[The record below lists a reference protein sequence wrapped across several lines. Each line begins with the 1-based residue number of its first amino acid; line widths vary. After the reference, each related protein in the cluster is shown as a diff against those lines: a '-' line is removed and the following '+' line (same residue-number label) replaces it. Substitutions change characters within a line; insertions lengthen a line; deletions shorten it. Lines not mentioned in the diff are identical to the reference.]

1 MKTNHV
7 LMSVLVLASL
17 SSCVTNKK
25 LEYLQYHGTRNDSLI
40 SVTPSDYTIL
50 PYDNLFIRV
59 ITPDPKFSEMFNT
72 MPSTSGGITMTE
84 QSADLLSYTVDKDG
98 GIQLPYAGRFIV
110 KGKTLETVKN
120 ELETALKAYIAD
132 AVVMV
137 KLVNNYV
144 SLIGEVQ
151 VPGRYPIYKER
162 MNIFQALAMA
172 GDLKEFSDRQ
182 RIRLIRQTS
191 KGNIVKE
198 FNITDRSI
206 MTLESF
212 YVMPNDVIYA
222 IPLKGKF
229 FQLNAFPYSVILT
242 SITTFILVWTVIK

>member
-1 MKTNHV
+1 
-7 LMSVLVLASL
+7 
-17 SSCVTNKK
+17 
-25 LEYLQYHGTRNDSLI
+25 
-40 SVTPSDYTIL
+40 
-50 PYDNLFIRV
+50 
-59 ITPDPKFSEMFNT
+59 
-72 MPSTSGGITMTE
+72 MTV
-84 QSADLLSYTVDKDG
+84 QSADLLSYTVDGGG

-110 KGKTLETVKN
+110 EGKTLEVIKN

-182 RIRLIRQTS
+182 KIRLIRQTS

-198 FNITDRSI
+198 FSVRHRVDD
-206 MTLESF
+206 TLLSNQLSANAVGAGKESAVRIINR
-212 YVMPNDVIYA
+212 YVDDNTIHA
-222 IPLKGKF
+222 L
-229 FQLNAFPYSVILT
+229 S
-242 SITTFILVWTVIK
+242 